1 MYHRYGCLI
10 WEALLIDL
18 RWDDMTTTLQQAD
31 DDFDALEAL
40 ESEEKKYL
48 KVSPSLP
55 HCFIDRL

>member
-1 MYHRYGCLI
+1 V
-10 WEALLIDL
+10 LLIDL